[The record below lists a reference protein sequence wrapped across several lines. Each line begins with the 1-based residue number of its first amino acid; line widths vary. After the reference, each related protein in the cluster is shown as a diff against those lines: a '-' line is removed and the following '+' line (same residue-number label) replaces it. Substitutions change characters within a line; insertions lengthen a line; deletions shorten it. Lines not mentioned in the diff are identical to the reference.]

1 MHERGYGHTK
11 ADVGSRE
18 LEMSLDD
25 IEFVLFMTALF
36 VQCCIIKLIASCF
49 RLAVHNITVLDIHT
63 YDK

>member
-1 MHERGYGHTK
+1 MHERGYGHPE

-36 VQCCIIKLIASCF
+36 VQCRITNIASCF
-49 RLAVHNITVLDIHT
+49 RHVVHNITVLDIHT